1 MAGSGIRIGADVG
14 GTFTDVV
21 IQRVDGTYASTKVLT
36 THDAPERAILD
47 GVAALAD
54 AEGVDLG
61 SVEQFI
67 HGTTL
72 ATNALIERRGAKTA
86 LVTTDGFR
94 DVIETRTE
102 SRFEQYDL
110 NIVLPT
116 PLIERKDRYTV
127 TERRSASGGV
137 LVEFDDDDA
146 RRVIEQLASSGY
158 ESVAVGFIH
167 SYVDGTNE
175 RRFRDLL
182 LERLPDV
189 SVSISCEV
197 SPQMREYERFN
208 TVCANAYVQP
218 LMASY
223 LVRLRD
229 QLQERGVTCPVY
241 LVHSGGGLMSVE
253 SAAGFPVR
261 LVESGPAGG
270 AIFAADIAARYG
282 RDRVLS
288 FDMGGTTAKISL
300 IDDFRPGTAKSF
312 EVDRTARFKKG
323 SGMPI
328 SIPVIDMI
336 EIGAGGG
343 SIASVDS
350 LDQIRIG
357 PHSAG
362 SEPGPA
368 AYSLGGQDATVTDA
382 NLQLGRLHPD
392 TFGATDIDLSPRFA
406 AEALVRSVGERLGL
420 DADTAAVGVAEV
432 VDENMANAARAHAV
446 ENGKDLGGYTM
457 IAFGGGA
464 PLHAARLMDKLG
476 LDELIVPP
484 GAGVGSA
491 IGFLVAP
498 FSYEAVRSFYT
509 STLDF
514 DVAGSNAV
522 LDSLTDEAM
531 SFVRPALGDV
541 TDAEVTIERQVSM
554 RYAGQGWEIPVMLD
568 SESAF
573 DDFAADLLSSR
584 FTKAYEEFF
593 GRAID
598 DLAIETVSWSV
609 RVSSVVPTPRR
620 IELSTAASSTI
631 EAGSTRT
638 AYDAVSGEHVET
650 AVLHRDELSPGV
662 AVNGPA
668 IIAEQQTTT
677 VLGSHHVCT
686 MQDDGTLF
694 VTRVDIEKK
703 ESDA

>member
-1 MAGSGIRIGADVG
+1 MGVRIGADVG

-21 IQRVDGTYASTKVLT
+21 VERSDGTYASTKVLT
-36 THDAPERAILD
+36 TRDAPERAIL
-47 GVAALAD
+47 GGLERLAA
-54 AEGVDLG
+54 AESISLTDIDQL
-61 SVEQFI
+61 I

-72 ATNALIERRGAKTA
+72 ATNALIERRGARTA
-86 LVTTDGFR
+86 LVTTEGFR

-116 PLIERKDRYTV
+116 PLIERRDRHTLS
-127 TERRSASGGV
+127 ERR
-137 LVEFDDDDA
+137 DA
-146 RRVIEQLASSGY
+146 RGNVLIPFDEVAASELIEQLGADGY
-158 ESVAVGFIH
+158 ESVAVGFLH

-182 LERLPDV
+182 LERCPDM
-189 SVSISCEV
+189 SVSISSEV

-208 TVCANAYVQP
+208 TACANAYVQP
-218 LMASY
+218 LIASY

-229 QLQERGVTCPVY
+229 ELRELGVQAPLY

-253 SAAGFPVR
+253 SAAAFPVR

-270 AIFAADIAARYG
+270 AIFAADLAARYG
-282 RDRVLS
+282 RNRVLS

-300 IDDFRPGTAKSF
+300 IDDARPATAKTF

-343 SIASVDS
+343 SIASIDS

-368 AYSLGGQDATVTDA
+368 AYSLGGLDATVTDA

-392 TFGATDIDLSPRFA
+392 TFGVTDIDLSSSLA
-406 AEALVRSVGERLGL
+406 TDALVRSVGDRLGL
-420 DADTAAVGVAEV
+420 DADMSAIGVAEV

-446 ENGKDLGGYTM
+446 ESGKDLVGYTM

-476 LDELIVPP
+476 LNEMLVPR

-498 FSYEAVRSFYT
+498 FSFEAVKSFYT
-509 STLDF
+509 STVDF
-514 DVAGSNAV
+514 DVDGSNTV
-522 LDSLTDEAM
+522 LADLADEAI
-531 SFVRPALGDV
+531 SFVRQGTDSDV
-541 TDAEVTIERQVSM
+541 VVERQVSM
-554 RYAGQGWEIPVMLD
+554 RYAGQGWEIPV
-568 SESAF
+568 SIGENSTF
-573 DDFAADLLSSR
+573 DDSAADLLSSR

-598 DLAIETVSWSV
+598 DLPIETVSWSV
-609 RVSSVVPTPRR
+609 RVSSPIPQRASV
-620 IELSTAASSTI
+620 ELSAIPGDAPTCDSYR
-631 EAGSTRT
+631 E
-638 AYDAVSGEHVET
+638 AYDAASGQKVT
-650 AVLHRDELSPGV
+650 TKLFNRDTLGPGQ
-662 AVNGPA
+662 AIDGPA

-677 VLGSHHVCT
+677 VIASHHRCT
-686 MQDDGTLF
+686 VQPDGTLLI
-694 VTRVDIEKK
+694 TRRPEV
-703 ESDA
+703 SL

>member
-1 MAGSGIRIGADVG
+1 MNTSVRFAADVG

-21 IQRVDGTYASTKVLT
+21 LERARGDYASTKVLT
-36 THDAPERAILD
+36 THDAPERAILE
-47 GVAALAD
+47 GVEQLAA
-54 AEGVDLG
+54 AEGIDL
-61 SVEQFI
+61 SSQSSIVTQFV

-72 ATNALIERRGAKTA
+72 ATNALIERSGAQTA
-86 LVTTDGFR
+86 LVTTEGFR

-110 NIVLPT
+110 DIVLPT

-127 TERRSASGGV
+127 AERRSASGNVLLDFDEAGAV
-137 LVEFDDDDA
+137 ALVEHF
-146 RRVIEQLASSGY
+146 ASSDY
-158 ESVAVGFIH
+158 ESVAVGFLH

-182 LERLPDV
+182 LDRLPDI

-197 SPQMREYERFN
+197 SPQMREFVRFN

-229 QLQERGVTCPVY
+229 ELLQRGVSCPLY

-253 SAAGFPVR
+253 SAAAFPVR

-270 AIFAADIAARYG
+270 AIFAADLAARYA

-300 IDDFRPGTAKSF
+300 IDDFRPATAKTF

-343 SIASVDS
+343 SIASVDV

-357 PHSAG
+357 PKSAG

-392 TFGATDIDLSPRFA
+392 TFGATSIDLSARFA
-406 AEALVRSVGERLGL
+406 SEALIRSVGERLGL
-420 DADTAAVGVAEV
+420 DANISAVGVAEV

-446 ENGKDLGGYTM
+446 ENGKDMGGYTM

-509 STLDF
+509 STVDF
-514 DVAGSNAV
+514 DVEGSNQV
-522 LDSLTDEAM
+522 LASLTDEAM
-531 SFVRPALGDV
+531 SFVQPALSE
-541 TDAEVTIERQVSM
+541 DAEATLTVERQVSM
-554 RYAGQGWEIPVMLD
+554 RYAGQGWEIPVALD
-568 SESAF
+568 ADSSF
-573 DDFAADLLSSR
+573 DEFAAELLSAK

-609 RVSSVVPTPRR
+609 RVSSIVLAGERV
-620 IELSTAASSTI
+620 ELSIASSS
-631 EAGSTRT
+631 AVAPGAYRD
-638 AYDAVSGEHVET
+638 AYDAASGERVET
-650 AVLHRDELSPGV
+650 AVVNRNELSPG
-662 AVNGPA
+662 NRLHGPA
-668 IIAEQQTTT
+668 IIAEEQTTT
-677 VLGSHHVCT
+677 VLASHHVCT
-686 MQDDGTLF
+686 VQADGTLLI
-694 VTRVDIEKK
+694 TRAR
-703 ESDA
+703 STQ